1 MKRKHYRPSV
11 YRMNIIETQRENI
24 RRDNNTAQTD
34 LMGML
39 ETMDKSTTELIIQ
52 ESLHGDLDLSYLGE
66 HGFIHIRAIEF
77 AEGEITGIKNI
88 PESVK
93 KLVCCKNLL
102 SSIENL
108 PSQVEEIDLEY
119 NYLSRFDGSG
129 LDHLITL
136 CLSNNKL
143 VEIEHLPKVL
153 EELYMDNN
161 EVKFI
166 DLMDTIK
173 LRVLHASNNPML
185 VLEHV
190 PESLVDLKCENSPF
204 VTVDEV
210 GGDPSENVRDANAQ
224 NLNYL
229 ESLTEYFKLKSKYET
244 DAHELRKKTYKEAA
258 TKAIGKKL
266 LKQVKPKCVNCKR
279 PVGTIFQLKD
289 ERYVALCGDPNA
301 QTKCNLDIQLYR
313 GGFSAMEY
321 MLYLYKEQVEI
332 LKENI
337 VREKLNVLFSYVH
350 ESTASKMFKKTMEDY
365 NYDSSMYKEL
375 YDTYHQ
381 MYFDEERKRQIAEK
395 IEKIDGLVKNVKHAT
410 DDYLQNKNRET
421 LRDAMKMQIRDVEPE
436 IENLRR
442 LKYELMEMNNMVN
455 VGGSPMNPELMILC
469 SLFQKDVAL
478 SKLDYTFGEKPRVI
492 KFMTRGK
499 K

>member
-1 MKRKHYRPSV
+1 
-11 YRMNIIETQRENI
+11 MNIIETQRENI

-39 ETMDKSTTELIIQ
+39 ETMEKSTAELIIQ
-52 ESLHGDLDLSYLGE
+52 ETLHGDLDLSYLGE
-66 HGFIHIRAIEF
+66 RGFIHIRTIEF

-108 PSQVEEIDLEY
+108 PSQVEELDLDH
-119 NYLSRFDGSG
+119 NYLSRFDGAG
-129 LDHLITL
+129 LAHLRTL

-143 VEIEHLPKVL
+143 VEIENLPKDI
-153 EELYMDNN
+153 EELYIDNN
-161 EVKFI
+161 QVKFI
-166 DLMDTIK
+166 DFIDTVK

-204 VTVDEV
+204 VTVDE
-210 GGDPSENVRDANAQ
+210 GSGDPAENVREANTQ
-224 NLNYL
+224 KLDYL
-229 ESLTEYFKLKSKYET
+229 ESLNDYFKLKSKYET
-244 DAHELRKKTYKEAA
+244 DAHDLRKKVYKESA

-279 PVGTIFQLKD
+279 PVGSIFELKD

-301 QTKCNLDIQLYR
+301 QTKCNLDIQIYR
-313 GGFSAMEY
+313 GGFSGADLF
-321 MLYLYKEQVEI
+321 LYLFKEQVEKH
-332 LKENI
+332 KENI

-350 ESTASKMFKKTMEDY
+350 ESTASKNFKKAMEDY

-375 YDTYHQ
+375 YDNYHA
-381 MYFDEERKRQIAEK
+381 MYFDEGRKQQIAEK
-395 IEKIDGLVKNVKHAT
+395 IEKIDGLLKNVKHAT
-410 DDYLQNKNRET
+410 DEYLQTNNRET

-442 LKYELMEMNNMVN
+442 LKYELMEMNNVAYE
-455 VGGSPMNPELMILC
+455 GGSPMNPELFVLC

-492 KFMTRGK
+492 KFMTRSK